1 MGEIQTKR
9 KYATLKQTNN
19 TLTGL
24 GTRSDIKSRQSPR
37 AKRMA
42 GGQVLLA
49 LRHAVHGRGAQPR
62 PAAGGH
68 GSTRSSA
75 GVWGAPPV
83 SDTRPGL
90 PLHVPVSALVRPARL
105 VLGWT
110 CLLLFYG
117 PNWATQPRP
126 GSGRQ
131 TEGPPGVGAGR
142 ESTTDTSPTIRKV
155 IPKDKVRCD
164 SANCT
169 QVRQPVHEKRN
180 HNACGRS
187 GGRIYA

>member
-1 MGEIQTKR
+1 M
-9 KYATLKQTNN
+9 
-19 TLTGL
+19 
-24 GTRSDIKSRQSPR
+24 
-37 AKRMA
+37 
-42 GGQVLLA
+42 
-49 LRHAVHGRGAQPR
+49 HGRGGQPR
-62 PAAGGH
+62 PAAEGR

-75 GVWGAPPV
+75 GMWGEPPV

-90 PLHVPVSALVRPARL
+90 PLHVPVSALVQPARL

-117 PNWATQPRP
+117 PNRVTQLTQVQ
-126 GSGRQ
+126 GGRWR
-131 TEGPPGVGAGR
+131 GPPGVGAGR

-155 IPKDKVRCD
+155 IPRDKVRCD
-164 SANCT
+164 SVKCI
-169 QVRQPVHEKRN
+169 QVRQPEREKRN